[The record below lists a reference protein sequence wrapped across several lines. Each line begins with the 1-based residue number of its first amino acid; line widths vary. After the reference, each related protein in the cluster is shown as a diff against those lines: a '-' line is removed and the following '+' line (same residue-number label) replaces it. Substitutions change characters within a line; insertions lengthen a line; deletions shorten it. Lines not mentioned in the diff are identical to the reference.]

1 MMRPVGCPGI
11 DFTWEEMPHDNKNFK
26 YSNIEECPLND
37 YAPSGRALHQIVEDL
52 ADDHDYFG
60 RMFLEGFERM
70 TTNGYT
76 DQDLNDAVEEG
87 WFGYYTMAGKMNKFI
102 SPFYQRIRPGQVLG
116 VHGQF

>member
-11 DFTWEEMPHDNKNFK
+11 DFTWEEMPHDTKHFK

-37 YAPSGRALHQIVEDL
+37 YAPTGRALHQIVEDL

-70 TTNGYT
+70 TSNGYG
-76 DQDLNDAVEEG
+76 DQDLQDAVEEA
-87 WFGYYTMAGKMNKFI
+87 WFGYYTMAGLLAEQSIFI
-102 SPFYQRIRPGQVLG
+102 CISNISRVRSGQVL
-116 VHGQF
+116 

>member
-1 MMRPVGCPGI
+1 M
-11 DFTWEEMPHDNKNFK
+11 
-26 YSNIEECPLND
+26 
-37 YAPSGRALHQIVEDL
+37 EDL

-70 TTNGYT
+70 TTNGFT

-102 SPFYQRIRPGQVLG
+102 SPFYQRIRSGQVLG